1 MDSDQVIASLEQ
13 LISDLRV
20 RLGEVEA
27 LRDDPT
33 VPLEERFDREMRINA
48 RLSSLNQQIAH
59 ANFQLNN
66 RQLARQLQNAVP
78 PLDPA
83 DIAALTAALQKVS
96 TSISA
101 VATFSDK
108 IQLAAEISAA
118 ASSGVD
124 AAMI

>member
-1 MDSDQVIASLEQ
+1 MDNDQVIASLEQ
-13 LISDLRV
+13 LISDLRT
-20 RLGEVEA
+20 RLSEVEA
-27 LRDDPT
+27 LRSDRT

-59 ANFQLNN
+59 ASFQLNN
-66 RQLARQLQNAVP
+66 RQLARQLQNAVF

-83 DIAALTAALQKVS
+83 EITALTAALQKVS

-101 VATFSDK
+101 AATFSDK

-118 ASSGVD
+118 ASSGVE
-124 AAMI
+124 AAAV